1 MINNGKLS
9 TLSYF
14 TNSITPILQHA
25 NTPRSRE
32 MSGTN
37 DKYENFRSGYV
48 AIVGAPNAGKSTLL
62 NRMLGEKISI
72 TSKKPQTTRNRI
84 LGVMHRPGA
93 QLVFLDT
100 PGIFQAKDTLNLRI
114 VDTAISAIGDADM
127 ILFVLDVANPDP
139 TSEHFLVQR
148 LQKHDSPV
156 ILALNKI
163 DLIEKSTLLKTIE
176 KWSTEYYFDVIV
188 PISATEGTQL
198 EQLVDAMESFLPL
211 GPPYFPEDAVTD
223 LTERFIAAE
232 MIRESVF
239 RLTGEEIPYAT
250 AVTVDSFKEEKKGKL
265 VKIEATIHIER
276 ASQKGIII
284 GKEGSKLKRIGTESR
299 RKIEHMLE
307 TKVFL
312 KLFVRVQKN
321 WRKDTRA
328 LRRFG
333 Y

>member
-1 MINNGKLS
+1 
-9 TLSYF
+9 
-14 TNSITPILQHA
+14 
-25 NTPRSRE
+25 
-32 MSGTN
+32 MSCTMTDAA
-37 DKYENFRSGYV
+37 DKYDNFKSGYV

-84 LGVMHRPGA
+84 LGVVHRPDA
-93 QLVFLDT
+93 QIVFIDT
-100 PGIFQAKDTLNLRI
+100 PGIFKAKDTLNLRI
-114 VDTAISAIGDADM
+114 VDTALAVIGDADM
-127 ILFVLDVANPDP
+127 ILFVLDAANPDP
-139 TSEHFLVQR
+139 TSEYFLVKR
-148 LQKHDSPV
+148 LQKQERPV

-163 DLIEKSTLLKTIE
+163 DLIKKTELLSVIK
-176 KWSTEYYFDVIV
+176 KWSTDYYFDVIV
-188 PISATEGTQL
+188 PISATEGTQIEEL
-198 EQLVDAMESFLPL
+198 IEAMENLLPP
-211 GPPYFPEDAVTD
+211 GPPYFPEDALTD
-223 LTERFIAAE
+223 LPQRFIAAE

-250 AVTVDSFKEEKKGKL
+250 AVTVDTFKEKKGGKL
-265 VKIEATIHIER
+265 VKIEATIHLER

-299 RKIEHMLE
+299 KKIEHMLD

-328 LRRFG
+328 LRKFG

>member
-1 MINNGKLS
+1 
-9 TLSYF
+9 
-14 TNSITPILQHA
+14 
-25 NTPRSRE
+25 
-32 MSGTN
+32 MSSTN
-37 DKYENFRSGYV
+37 DKYENFKSGYV

-84 LGVMHRPGA
+84 LGVLHRPDV
-93 QLVFLDT
+93 QIVFIDT
-100 PGIFQAKDTLNLRI
+100 PGIFKAKDTLNLRI
-114 VDTAISAIGDADM
+114 VDTALSAIGDADM
-127 ILFVLDVANPDP
+127 ILFVLDTANPDP
-139 TSEHFLVQR
+139 TSEYFLVKR
-148 LQKHDSPV
+148 LQNQARPV

-163 DLIEKSTLLKTIE
+163 DLIKKIDLLGQIE
-176 KWSTEYYFDVIV
+176 KWSTEYRFDAIV
-188 PISATEGTQL
+188 PISATEGTQIEAL
-198 EQLVDAMESFLPL
+198 IKAMENFLPN
-211 GPPYFPEDAVTD
+211 GPPYFPEDALTD
-223 LTERFIAAE
+223 LPERFIAAE

-250 AVTVDSFKEEKKGKL
+250 AVTVDSFKEQKTGKL

-276 ASQKGIII
+276 DSQKGIII

-299 RKIEHMLE
+299 KKIEHMLD

-328 LRRFG
+328 LRKFG

>member
-1 MINNGKLS
+1 
-9 TLSYF
+9 
-14 TNSITPILQHA
+14 
-25 NTPRSRE
+25 
-32 MSGTN
+32 MSSAA
-37 DKYENFRSGYV
+37 DKYDNFKSGYV
-48 AIVGAPNAGKSTLL
+48 AIVGVPNAGKSTLL
-62 NRMLGEKISI
+62 NRLLGEKISI

-84 LGVMHRPGA
+84 LGVLHRPGA
-93 QLVFLDT
+93 QLVFIDT
-100 PGIFQAKDTLNLRI
+100 PGIFEAKDTLNLRI
-114 VDTAISAIGDADM
+114 VDTAISAIADADM

-139 TSEHFLVQR
+139 TSEYFLVQR

-188 PISATEGTQL
+188 PISATEGTQI
-198 EQLVDAMESFLPL
+198 EQLIGAMENFLPQ
-211 GPPYFPEDAVTD
+211 GPPYFPEHAVTD

-250 AVTVDSFKEEKKGKL
+250 AVTVDSFKEEKNGKL

-276 ASQKGIII
+276 ASQKGIVI

-299 RKIEHMLE
+299 KKIEHMLE

-328 LRRFG
+328 LRKFG